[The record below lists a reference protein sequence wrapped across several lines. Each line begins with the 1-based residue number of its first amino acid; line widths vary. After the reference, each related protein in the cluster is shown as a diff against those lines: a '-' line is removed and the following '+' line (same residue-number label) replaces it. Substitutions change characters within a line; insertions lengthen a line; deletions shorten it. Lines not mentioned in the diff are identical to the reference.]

1 MTVLNWKHHTL
12 IQALMSRGPLKE
24 EELFKI
30 FADVTGKY
38 PQGNKREFNDYLL
51 KINKELSYVQM
62 EMRCCRNQND
72 GGVCYGLV
80 NTVPDDQSKLGTKY
94 SVPQIALFKGVIE
107 AIVQDVTAQGSIS
120 NIDALNIR
128 LENQVQTVTESESQE
143 GPSQMPPALRNFSMS
158 QKEKTLDELV
168 RDNWLCHTPEGT
180 IGLGAR
186 SYLDLRSWFHS
197 SGIPS
202 CEVCNEAGVKGKV
215 CQNEGCTARIHHY
228 CLEKKISQSRGEIV
242 CPSCGIQW
250 HHGVAKTEVIEE
262 GEDLNEPSQSRPR
275 TGSKRKKM
283 KANKNMAAETFGCG
297 SSQNSQSGSG
307 RRITR
312 ASARSS

>member
-1 MTVLNWKHHTL
+1 MSVLNWKHHTL
-12 IQALMSRGPLKE
+12 IQALMSRGPLTE
-24 EELFKI
+24 DELFNI
-30 FADVTGKY
+30 FADVTEKN
-38 PQGNKREFNDYLL
+38 PRGNKREFNDYLL
-51 KINKELSYVQM
+51 KINKELSFVQM
-62 EMRCCRNQND
+62 EM
-72 GGVCYGLV
+72 
-80 NTVPDDQSKLGTKY
+80 SSGTKY

-128 LENQVQTVTESESQE
+128 LENQVQNGTGSECQE
-143 GPSQMPPALRNFSMS
+143 GPSQIPPALRNFSMS

-168 RDNWLCHTPEGT
+168 RDNWLCHTPDGA

-186 SYLDLRSWFHS
+186 SYLDLRSWFNS

-215 CQNEGCTARIHHY
+215 CENEGCTARIHHY
-228 CLEKKISQSRGEIV
+228 CLEKKISHSRGEIV

-250 HHGVAKTEVIEE
+250 HRGAGKTEVIEE
-262 GEDLNEPSQSRPR
+262 EGDLNGPTQSQPPA
-275 TGSKRKKM
+275 GSKRQKLRAKT
-283 KANKNMAAETFGCG
+283 NIPAAASGCV
-297 SSQNSQSGSG
+297 SSQGSQSGSKSN

-312 ASARSS
+312 ASARLS